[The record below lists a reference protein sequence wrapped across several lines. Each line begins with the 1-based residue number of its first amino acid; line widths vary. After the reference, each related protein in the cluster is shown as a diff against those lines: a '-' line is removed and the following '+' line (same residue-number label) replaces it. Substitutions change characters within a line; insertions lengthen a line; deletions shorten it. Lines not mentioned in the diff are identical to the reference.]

1 MRSNSKQ
8 QLCSSRV
15 IIWVQIWAH
24 LTRFKFK
31 IRNFTRKLP
40 RRSKKLRPQEILSCL
55 ARVSKPDEPQEVVK
69 CVPANKIII
78 VNSAPTTTILPLLR
92 VRLVGNRTVQIWREV
107 FASRKQSLIRQ
118 IRRPP
123 KVRSA
128 KWIQLAGVG
137 AKIQI
142 TQGVNALRVISETHR
157 SYKLAKS
164 WSNSNWH

>member
-1 MRSNSKQ
+1 MRFNSKR
-8 QLCSSRV
+8 LCSRV

-55 ARVSKPDEPQEVVK
+55 VRVSKPDEPQEVVK

-128 KWIQLAGVG
+128 KWIQVWAGVE

-157 SYKLAKS
+157 SFKLAKS